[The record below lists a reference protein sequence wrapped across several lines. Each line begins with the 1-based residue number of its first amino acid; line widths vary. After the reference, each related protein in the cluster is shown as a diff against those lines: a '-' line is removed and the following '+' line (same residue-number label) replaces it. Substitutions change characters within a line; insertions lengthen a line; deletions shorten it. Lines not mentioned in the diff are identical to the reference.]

1 MSYISVKEIR
11 HAYQSREALRG
22 VSFDVEQG
30 EIFGFL
36 GPNGSGKTTLFRILA
51 TVFPAT
57 SGEAFVDGFSLTTD
71 YRSAREKMG
80 VVFQAPGLDSKLTVE
95 ENLKY
100 HALLFGYK
108 GRELRSRCDQ
118 MLEQVALSD
127 RRRDLVGS
135 LSGGLKR
142 RVELAKGL
150 LNKPGFL
157 LLDEPSTGLDPGA
170 RIDLWNYLKQIQSRE
185 KVTIMVTT
193 HLMEEAEH
201 CDRIAILNEGLLV
214 KVDTPQNLKAGLS
227 KDILIVKAAE
237 PERFADEVRE
247 KFSVEVSVLE
257 EGVMIEHSEGARFVT
272 TLVENFT
279 GRIESVTFRKPTLE
293 DVFVHHTGHRF
304 WSSEKAHA

>member
-51 TVFPAT
+51 TVFPAA
-57 SGEAFVDGFSLTTD
+57 SGEVLIDGLSLTSD
-71 YRSAREKMG
+71 YDRVRSKMG
-80 VVFQAPGLDSKLTVE
+80 VVFQAPSLDSKLTVE

-100 HALLFGYK
+100 HALLFGYS
-108 GRELRSRCDQ
+108 GQELRRRCNE
-118 MLEQVALSD
+118 MLEQVALTD
-127 RRRDLVGS
+127 RRRDVVGR

-150 LNKPGFL
+150 LNKPGLL

-170 RIDLWNYLKQIQSRE
+170 RIDLWKYLKQVQTHE
-185 KVTIMVTT
+185 KVTILVTT

-201 CDRIAILNEGLLV
+201 CDRIAILNEGSLV
-214 KVDTPQNLKAGLS
+214 KVDTPHNLKAGIGR
-227 KDILIVKAAE
+227 DILIVKVAE
-237 PERFADEVRE
+237 PERFVAEVKA
-247 KFSVEVSVLE
+247 KFAVEASVLE
-257 EGVMIEHSEGARFVT
+257 EGVMIEHLEGARFVT

-304 WSSEKAHA
+304 WSAEKNDE